1 MPSIAESGI
10 KDYEVLNWFG
20 LFAPAGTPA
29 PIVARIYAEAK
40 AMLTAPEMKQRL
52 ASEGAEAIVST
63 PADFTAF
70 VKAEMQ
76 QWTEVGRAAKI
87 QPAD

>member
-1 MPSIAESGI
+1 MDEAGV
-10 KDYEVLNWFG
+10 KGYEVLNWFG

-29 PIVARIYAEAK
+29 PIVARMHAEAK
-40 AMLTAPEMKQRL
+40 AIA
-52 ASEGAEAIVST
+52 ST
-63 PADFTAF
+63 PSDFTAF